1 MDVFREIF
9 LMQQTYATLFSLAN
23 KLQVQGDK
31 YFHGLTSRQFMT
43 IIAIAH
49 LPEDETT
56 IINIARKLGTTKQ
69 SVKQLI
75 NAMEEKGYITIVP
88 SQKDKRAV
96 NVQIT
101 ESGKKIAMECSEKG
115 LHLFTD
121 LFRNFT
127 TDEIETLWSLLKK
140 LYSFDGEEQD
150 GFEENVQLEM
160 DEDLMAAQERALKEF
175 VQRRSEKK

>member
-75 NAMEEKGYITIVP
+75 NAMEEKEYITIVP
-88 SQKDKRAV
+88 SQKDKQLW
-96 NVQIT
+96 NVVKRDFNFLQI
-101 ESGKKIAMECSEKG
+101 SS
-115 LHLFTD
+115 
-121 LFRNFT
+121 
-127 TDEIETLWSLLKK
+127 ETLQLMKWK
-140 LYSFDGEEQD
+140 LFGVY
-150 GFEENVQLEM
+150 
-160 DEDLMAAQERALKEF
+160 
-175 VQRRSEKK
+175 